1 DLGGQCRCHQFIC
14 RYATWHDL
22 PSPLCMA
29 SLVYPLASILHTNY
43 ATFRQVPAAAYH
55 FSAQNLTYQA
65 FYGIFIKILAKHKD
79 QKS

>member
-1 DLGGQCRCHQFIC
+1 
-14 RYATWHDL
+14 
-22 PSPLCMA
+22 MA